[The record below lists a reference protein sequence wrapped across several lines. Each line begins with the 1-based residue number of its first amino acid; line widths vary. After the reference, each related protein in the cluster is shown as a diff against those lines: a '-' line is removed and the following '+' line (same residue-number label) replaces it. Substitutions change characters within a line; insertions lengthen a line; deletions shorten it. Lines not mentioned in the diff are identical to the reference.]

1 MALSTRL
8 ETPRGRPRAYV
19 TSPLTDL
26 PTTQCDSCKAASSK
40 VGGSENSVQNQAFFK
55 SEEETDVKK
64 PLLQAQCSISWDQVT
79 WAFLISEMCF

>member
-40 VGGSENSVQNQAFFK
+40 VGGSENSVQNQAFLNQK
-55 SEEETDVKK
+55 RK
-64 PLLQAQCSISWDQVT
+64 L
-79 WAFLISEMCF
+79 M